1 MYYCVCVC
9 EWNSFK
15 TVRDCTNTIPT
26 RIWEGVQWRKGEL
39 WAVGH
44 LERSWLPAMQGT
56 AQKTPHGSFST
67 PCAPYWYTPK
77 SLWPSCTSINYRA
90 VSWWPCRAQSEII
103 SGNICSS
110 WSPAR
115 QFHCI
120 ESRQFQNS
128 PLSLSITQYST
139 PLPVSHANP
148 STYCWFSDQNPNLPA
163 SNPLLMADPRC
174 DPNQSAP
181 VVLLLIFSGWFCFNK
196 F

>member
-1 MYYCVCVC
+1 M
-9 EWNSFK
+9 
-15 TVRDCTNTIPT
+15 
-26 RIWEGVQWRKGEL
+26 
-39 WAVGH
+39 GH
-44 LERSWLPAMQGT
+44 LERSWLPGMQGT

-128 PLSLSITQYST
+128 PLYRLPST
-139 PLPVSHANP
+139 RPLYLYPMLIPLPTADSLIRTQIYRRPNP
-148 STYCWFSDQNPNLPA
+148 FLCLIWST
-163 SNPLLMADPRC
+163 
-174 DPNQSAP
+174 
-181 VVLLLIFSGWFCFNK
+181 
-196 F
+196 